1 MLFEKVAIFGVGLIG
16 GSIARAL
23 KRHGLCRSITGCA
36 RREASLRKAVDLG
49 VIDDYSRDPRTAVA
63 DADLALLATPLST
76 TEPLLRQ
83 LAAGLKSDCIVTDA
97 GSAKG
102 VVAAAARAALS
113 AEQLRRFVP
122 GHPIAGTEKS
132 GVEASFL
139 GLFEGRLTIL
149 TPLAETDPEATAA
162 VAALWRGVGAA
173 VVELSPARHDQV
185 LAATSHLPHLL
196 AYALMDCLAR
206 REDREEFFA
215 CAAGGFGD
223 FTRIA
228 SSDPVMWRDICL
240 ANGPA
245 LLEAL
250 AEFDQGLRE
259 LRQAVAAGDGPRL
272 EALFARAKQTRDRYF
287 ATQADADAAR

>member
-36 RREASLRKAVDLG
+36 RREASLRRAVELG
-49 VIDDYSRDPRTAVA
+49 VIDDYSRDPRTVVA
-63 DADLALLATPLST
+63 GADLAVLATPLST

-83 LAAGLKSDCIVTDA
+83 LAAGLKPDCIVTDA
-97 GSAKG
+97 GSAKV

-113 AEQLRRFVP
+113 PEQLRRFVP

-149 TPLAETDPEATAA
+149 TPLAETDPDATAA
-162 VAALWRGVGAA
+162 VAALWRAVGAA
-173 VVELSPARHDQV
+173 VVELSPERHDQV

-250 AEFDQGLRE
+250 ADFDQPLRE
-259 LRQAVAAGDGPRL
+259 LREAVAAGDGPRL
-272 EALFARAKQTRDRYF
+272 EVLFARAKQARDRFF
-287 ATQADADAAR
+287 ATQADADPAR

>member
-1 MLFEKVAIFGVGLIG
+1 MLFEKVAIIGVGLIG
-16 GSIARAL
+16 GSIAREL

-36 RREASLRKAVDLG
+36 RREETLRKAVDLG
-49 VIDDYSRDPRTAVA
+49 VIDDYSCDPRTAVA
-63 DADLALLATPLST
+63 GADLALLATPLST

-97 GSAKG
+97 GSAKV
-102 VVAAAARAALS
+102 VVAAAARAALGP
-113 AEQLRRFVP
+113 EQLRRFVP

-149 TPLAETDPEATAA
+149 TPLTETDPEVTAA
-162 VAALWRGVGAA
+162 VAALWRSVGAA
-173 VVELSPARHDQV
+173 VVELSPERHDQV

-250 AEFDQGLRE
+250 ADCDQALGE

-272 EALFARAKQTRDRYF
+272 EALFTRAKQARDRFF
-287 ATQADADAAR
+287 ATQVDADAAR

>member
-1 MLFEKVAIFGVGLIG
+1 MLFEKVAIIGVGLIG
-16 GSIARAL
+16 GSIAREL

-36 RREASLRKAVDLG
+36 RREETLRKAVDLG

-83 LAAGLKSDCIVTDA
+83 LAAGLKPDCIVTDA
-97 GSAKG
+97 GSAKV
-102 VVAAAARAALS
+102 VVAAAARSALS
-113 AEQLRRFVP
+113 PEQLRRFVP

-162 VAALWRGVGAA
+162 VAALWRGAGAA
-173 VVELSPARHDQV
+173 VAELSPERHDQV

-250 AEFDQGLRE
+250 ADCDQALGE

-272 EALFARAKQTRDRYF
+272 EALFARAKQARDRFF
-287 ATQADADAAR
+287 ATQTDADAAR

>member
-1 MLFEKVAIFGVGLIG
+1 MLFEKVAIIGVGLIG
-16 GSIARAL
+16 GSIAREL

-36 RREASLRKAVDLG
+36 RREETLRKAVDLG
-49 VIDDYSRDPRTAVA
+49 VIDDCSRDPRTAVA
-63 DADLALLATPLST
+63 GADLALLATPLST

-83 LAAGLKSDCIVTDA
+83 LAAGLKPDCIVTDA
-97 GSAKG
+97 GSAKV

-113 AEQLRRFVP
+113 PERLRRFVP

-139 GLFEGRLTIL
+139 GLFEGRMTIL
-149 TPLAETDPEATAA
+149 TPLAETAPEATAA

-173 VVELSPARHDQV
+173 VVELSPERHDQV

-250 AEFDQGLRE
+250 EDFDQALRE

-272 EALFARAKQTRDRYF
+272 EALFARAKQARDRFF

>member
-16 GSIARAL
+16 GSVARAL

-36 RREASLRKAVDLG
+36 RREESLRRAVELG
-49 VIDDYSRDPRTAVA
+49 VIDDYSRDPRAAVA
-63 DADLALLATPLST
+63 GADLALLATPLST

-83 LAAGLKSDCIVTDA
+83 LAGGLKSDCIVTDA
-97 GSAKG
+97 GSAKV
-102 VVAAAARAALS
+102 VVATAARAALS

-245 LLEAL
+245 LLQAL
-250 AEFDQGLRE
+250 ADFDQELHE
-259 LRQAVAAGDGPRL
+259 LRQAVEAGDGPRL
-272 EALFARAKQTRDRYF
+272 EALFARAKQTRDRFF

>member
-1 MLFEKVAIFGVGLIG
+1 MLFEKVAIIGVGLIG
-16 GSIARAL
+16 GSIAREL

-36 RREASLRKAVDLG
+36 RREETLRKAVDLG

-63 DADLALLATPLST
+63 GSDLVVLATPLST

-97 GSAKG
+97 GSAKV
-102 VVAAAARAALS
+102 VVAAAARAALGP
-113 AEQLRRFVP
+113 EQLRRFVP

-162 VAALWRGVGAA
+162 VAALWRGAGAA
-173 VVELSPARHDQV
+173 VAELSPERHDQV

-250 AEFDQGLRE
+250 ADCDQALGE

-272 EALFARAKQTRDRYF
+272 EALFARAKQARDRFF
-287 ATQADADAAR
+287 ATQTDADAAR

>member
-36 RREASLRKAVDLG
+36 RREASLRKAVELG
-49 VIDDYSRDPRTAVA
+49 VIDDYNRDPRMAVA
-63 DADLALLATPLST
+63 GADLALLATPLST

-113 AEQLRRFVP
+113 VEQLRRFVP

>member
-1 MLFEKVAIFGVGLIG
+1 MLFEKVAIIGVGLIG
-16 GSIARAL
+16 GSIAREL

-36 RREASLRKAVDLG
+36 RREETLRKAVDLG
-49 VIDDYSRDPRTAVA
+49 VIDDYSRDPQTAVA
-63 DADLALLATPLST
+63 SADLALLATPLST

-83 LAAGLKSDCIVTDA
+83 LAAGLKPDCIVTDA
-97 GSAKG
+97 GSAKV

-113 AEQLRRFVP
+113 PEQLRRFVP

-250 AEFDQGLRE
+250 EDFDQALRE

-272 EALFARAKQTRDRYF
+272 EALFARAKQARDRFF
-287 ATQADADAAR
+287 ATQTDADATH

>member
-1 MLFEKVAIFGVGLIG
+1 MLFEKVAIIGVGLIG
-16 GSIARAL
+16 GSIAREL

-36 RREASLRKAVDLG
+36 RREATLRKAVDLG

-63 DADLALLATPLST
+63 GADLALLATPLST

-83 LAAGLKSDCIVTDA
+83 LAAGLKPDCIVTDA
-97 GSAKG
+97 GSAKV
-102 VVAAAARAALS
+102 VVAAAARAVLS
-113 AEQLRRFVP
+113 PEQLRRFVP

-162 VAALWRGVGAA
+162 VAALWRGAGAA
-173 VVELSPARHDQV
+173 VAELSPERHDQV

-250 AEFDQGLRE
+250 ADCDQALGE

-272 EALFARAKQTRDRYF
+272 EALFARAKQARDRFF
-287 ATQADADAAR
+287 ATQADADATN

>member
-1 MLFEKVAIFGVGLIG
+1 MLFEKVAIIGVGLIG
-16 GSIARAL
+16 GSIAREL

-36 RREASLRKAVDLG
+36 RREETLRKAVDLG
-49 VIDDYSRDPRTAVA
+49 VIDDYSRDPRMAVA
-63 DADLALLATPLST
+63 GSDLVVLATPLST

-97 GSAKG
+97 GSAKV
-102 VVAAAARAALS
+102 VVAAAARAALGP
-113 AEQLRRFVP
+113 EQLRRFVP

-149 TPLAETDPEATAA
+149 TPLTETDPEVTAA
-162 VAALWRGVGAA
+162 VAALWRSVGAA
-173 VVELSPARHDQV
+173 VVELSPERHDQV

-250 AEFDQGLRE
+250 ADCDQALGE

-272 EALFARAKQTRDRYF
+272 EALFARAKQARDRFF